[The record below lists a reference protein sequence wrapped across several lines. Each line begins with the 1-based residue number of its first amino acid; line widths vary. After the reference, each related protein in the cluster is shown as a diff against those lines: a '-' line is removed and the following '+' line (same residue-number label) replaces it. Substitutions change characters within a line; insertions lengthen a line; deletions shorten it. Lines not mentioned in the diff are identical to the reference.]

1 MALAEEN
8 SAALDFMYIVVVGNP
23 LKAGTPLTRLK
34 AGDAQGFKGFND
46 QYLPRRVIIL
56 NQSDHSLEITTTP
69 SRRKKVQILIDQSE
83 SRKASLEFLT
93 YLRGIN

>member
-23 LKAGTPLTRLK
+23 LSTPLTRLK